1 MYTAVRFQSL
11 GTELR
16 VHGCVRIRLLGYF
29 GPMGISSWRVIPS
42 FLPMLNLELNQI
54 GLSEPVRYSWL
65 GQKSPR
71 PSLEGCGGRVSL
83 FFLRPP
89 GRARKRSELSKG
101 LRALR
106 GWESTP
112 PSRSDFGRDAYAR
125 DDGRRPRRRASRL
138 AVCVHTLGCVC
149 TLDPVCVFTHILS
162 RAHGLGPLAV
172 R

>member
-71 PSLEGCGGRVSL
+71 PSLEGCGGRVS
-83 FFLRPP
+83 
-89 GRARKRSELSKG
+89 
-101 LRALR
+101 AL
-106 GWESTP
+106 
-112 PSRSDFGRDAYAR
+112 Y
-125 DDGRRPRRRASRL
+125 
-138 AVCVHTLGCVC
+138 H
-149 TLDPVCVFTHILS
+149 
-162 RAHGLGPLAV
+162 
-172 R
+172 

>member
-71 PSLEGCGGRVSL
+71 PSLEGCGGWVSPFHPL
-83 FFLRPP
+83 CGTCRGAAAL
-89 GRARKRSELSKG
+89 GVA
-101 LRALR
+101 RALL
-106 GWESTP
+106 TK
-112 PSRSDFGRDAYAR
+112 PS
-125 DDGRRPRRRASRL
+125 
-138 AVCVHTLGCVC
+138 
-149 TLDPVCVFTHILS
+149 
-162 RAHGLGPLAV
+162 
-172 R
+172 